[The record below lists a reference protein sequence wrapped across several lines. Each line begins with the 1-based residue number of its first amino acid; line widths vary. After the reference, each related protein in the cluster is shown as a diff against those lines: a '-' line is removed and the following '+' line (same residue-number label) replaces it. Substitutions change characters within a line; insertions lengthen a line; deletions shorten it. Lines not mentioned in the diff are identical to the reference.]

1 MNASPN
7 KSPVRSLP
15 WLALTAVL
23 MLALVTGCRIFDP
36 GSHTRQATSLMQYL
50 YPGQAGQ
57 TATPT
62 IPTLTLPLRV
72 GVAFV
77 PEGRNARELAGVW
90 AEQRLPEAFKVGLMR
105 QVSEQFRSL
114 PFVRSIEL
122 IPTAYLTPGGGF
134 ANVEQLKQMFGV
146 DVVVLLSFD
155 QSQSTYAGLLTCT
168 YWTIV
173 GAYVVPAEKNTTTT
187 LLDAAV
193 FDVASHSL
201 LFRAPGLSLVKGLA
215 TPVNLAEERRLDA
228 EAGFRNAATNLV
240 TNLNGELATFQQRI
254 KERPEEVKI
263 VRSPGYHAG
272 GGALSLGEAAAA
284 LALCLAVWRNR
295 SESR

>member
-1 MNASPN
+1 MNLCSN
-7 KSPVRSLP
+7 KSLARTFK
-15 WLALTAVL
+15 WLALGAAF
-23 MLALVTGCRIFDP
+23 ALVAGCCLIDHDGP
-36 GSHTRQATSLMQYL
+36 TRRATSLMQYL
-50 YPGQAGQ
+50 YPGHTGQAM
-57 TATPT
+57 TPA

-77 PEGRNARELAGVW
+77 PEGRNANDQ
-90 AEQRLPEAFKVGLMR
+90 AENWPEKRLPEAFKTDLMR
-105 QVSEQFRSL
+105 QVSDQFRSL
-114 PFVRSIEL
+114 PFVQSIEL

-134 ANVEQLKQMFGV
+134 ANVEQLKEMFGV
-146 DVVVLLSFD
+146 DVVALLSFD
-155 QSQSTYAGLLTCT
+155 QTQTTEAGFWTIT

-187 LLDAAV
+187 MLDAAV
-193 FDVASHSL
+193 FDVASHRL
-201 LFRAPGLSLVKGLA
+201 LFRAPGLSQVKGHA
-215 TPVNLAEERRLDA
+215 TPVNLVGEQRLDA

-240 TNLNGELATFQQRI
+240 TSLNGELATFQQRI

-272 GGALSLGEAAAA
+272 GGALSLGEVAAA